1 MLAKPDAGSLLSVGP
16 LPEGMKSVLRIVA
29 EGAWRDASTEHVYA
43 KHSAETIRTAGAQF
57 LGTVL
62 FDRVS
67 DPYRVLGLPPN
78 ASADEVRDNKRLLLK
93 WLHPDRNPRAAE
105 QDYLARVLDA
115 VERIENGT
123 AKIKPSATGR
133 GKPRAPLRVRPA
145 AARAK
150 PAKRSRSE
158 STRQAISQAL
168 GRLAQTAKFVTYG
181 ALVMVGS
188 LTVWRYVMDEPIGV
202 SISRYSKLA
211 LGLMTW

>member
-1 MLAKPDAGSLLSVGP
+1 
-16 LPEGMKSVLRIVA
+16 MKSVLRIVA
-29 EGAWRDASTEHVYA
+29 EGTWRDASTEHVYA

-62 FDRVS
+62 FDRAS
-67 DPYRVLGLPPN
+67 DPYRVLALQPG

-105 QDYLARVLDA
+105 QEYLARVLDA
-115 VERIENGT
+115 VERIESGT
-123 AKIKPSATGR
+123 GKAKPSATLR
-133 GKPRAPLRVRPA
+133 AKPRPPLRVRPA
-145 AARAK
+145 PARVK
-150 PAKRSRSE
+150 PAKRTRSA
-158 STRQAISQAL
+158 SVRLAISQAV
-168 GRLAQTAKFVTYG
+168 GSLAHTAKFLTYG
-181 ALVMVGS
+181 AIVTLGS